1 MIGFFQF
8 ETIRGI
14 FRHIMA
20 SRKTVP
26 PRIFRI
32 VPFGDFHICFSLN
45 STNTKESLTRCITS
59 SQAKEYECVM
69 STILK
74 NYKNVLVFYFT
85 IYMQRPVKMFL
96 KCFMLKHLQNLT
108 KHLQN
113 LTKHFSS
120 FEHGRL
126 EDRQ

>member
-14 FRHIMA
+14 FRHIIA

-45 STNTKESLTRCITS
+45 SKNTIETTTMHTLLAHRHKKLAHLCGSLTQCALSLDGQAWVQSPGKPNKLLQDYCLKKKIT
-59 SQAKEYECVM
+59 Y
-69 STILK
+69 TIH
-74 NYKNVLVFYFT
+74 YA
-85 IYMQRPVKMFL
+85 
-96 KCFMLKHLQNLT
+96 LQNRFPNNDLMYVT
-108 KHLQN
+108 LHQK
-113 LTKHFSS
+113 
-120 FEHGRL
+120 
-126 EDRQ
+126 